1 MAIELDFNASP
12 NSLNQFKKDLER
24 KTKDLEFTFKATD
37 EILKKLKQAVD
48 EYFKKQENQIQLS
61 FKPADQV
68 LDKLKTGI
76 TTYFKDQKNPIE
88 LFFTLQDKNITELK
102 DKIQKR
108 FEKSTA
114 IKLKPQIHM
123 QAATVAVKLKST
135 DAFRAEI
142 ENALKQPFTI
152 NVNSNVN
159 PNTSTITPSV
169 TPVNNPNT
177 SASGSAGSNTPSSVV
192 PNTNSNTSP
201 ATGSLST
208 TNSNVAT
215 SSSSITT
222 SQPTTTYVLTNPSP
236 ISGGL
241 SSTTSGVDNT
251 VLNHLIQVNIDLTAA
266 LTQFGNQLA
275 AAATTNSNNNTAG
288 TPGPQGSPL
297 NPPTIPTSATT
308 QAQPQLDPNDS
319 LSSFSNNVDKTTAVV
334 NKFATLLR
342 DTVMMGIPIPRM
354 LSEVTS
360 YLRTGLEMFPKIS
373 SSMFAADNA
382 VKTWLTSSNSLK
394 VPDIQQLTSEM
405 GSDKIL
411 TTSGKQITAEK
422 LLRRSE
428 VAGNKAYAATPRAR
442 DDTDDTFRERQAKAF
457 AEAFERALTKNSG
470 GSDSTVIA
478 KIQKN
483 ATIKDRLD
491 TGTSGWARRGD
502 GQSAI
507 AQATGGIG
515 KNIARAVPRL
525 FTFIAKQLARLGG
538 LALGAIMF
546 VVSKAYAIGQWMWE
560 RYNKFQDAYMAK
572 RQAFESVITQIQVAN
587 IEKVTNIELD
597 QLKTRGELDR
607 KRMEQQRTLAAS
619 RLKMN
624 STEIAAQKAINRL
637 ELERM
642 EAQKQNERFRMSK
655 DTLRRTM
662 EVNDTFANSKRD
674 IISGATW
681 EGGSTWRRL
690 GMSNIVTEHG
700 DVLNSSVREA
710 AAKGWSQTTEDRNL
724 KSILQTYKNAHTV
737 LMAEGDRVVKTT
749 MQGYED
755 FLEFVAT
762 ANPGKYSEGLRT
774 KIEAAKKDQEEV
786 LSKMSEDKVIIGEA
800 IMFASTWEENIK
812 AQRIKW
818 DETTQSFVSTVEGSA
833 QVYKSKDEFDQYAKT
848 IGQLEIQRAEDMKR
862 EATYAERRNIALKVE
877 IETEGKVQHLIQERK
892 QMQADLLKELATSL
906 DTNGENRARNNSSNW
921 KQFGF
926 EMDSNRQKEMFAS
939 AQQIAYSVALSSG
952 LKGDDLKMFKR
963 MQAQTAGANDA
974 RQTAAV
980 EKEKE
985 LFELQLT
992 HEKEKH
998 DLEMEHIKAVF
1009 KLTQDNAGAAIQ
1021 TKIANA
1027 KIYRE
1032 AGYNTQRQV
1041 LETELSLADV
1051 YGKSVREIQKLM
1063 AQNTLNK
1070 YFEKKNADTET
1081 KHNTIEREAVTDEST
1096 KQLKEMQA
1104 LEKKQQIAMANKQTE
1119 LAKAKW
1125 ELEDKLMEA
1134 QFQKQI
1140 KMIQAEVEFEF
1151 KLKKQYEE
1159 AAASGDDA
1167 MWKQIT
1173 NSDKNNNLHLK
1184 ATELAKQRFKKDK
1197 LEDLTLD
1204 ERKQLVAEVR
1214 GMSELATDT
1223 LIEKLENRGKSFK
1236 TYFEGGKN
1244 DKGQDIKGQREQ
1256 LAQKEYSKA
1265 WNQLDVS
1272 QQSVLRS
1279 KAQQTFIKD
1288 NTTGLLEKNEEKLA
1302 QAHEIAKKEWDEV
1315 KQKREQAPTRQKAR
1329 QLLDEV
1335 MKDTE
1340 NTHKLQESARN
1351 PYAVVAPSPL
1361 SPVQAND
1368 QLETLGVTSNQ
1379 VRDPINNMLA
1389 KYYWDVYKL
1398 RDRKRNTEEEK
1409 KYQADKTKQ
1418 ETAIIDAVETV
1429 QVSATGEKYVSDSS
1443 VQAGIYQKAADKTG
1457 VAYLGQEKG
1466 FGLSQ
1471 EDVELKEALN
1481 NYQTF
1486 GSAAADATNAQ
1497 TVVMIEIGEKL
1508 GKLFQDQMKSANKET
1523 DDIMKT
1529 IRQKEVERQKTQKA
1543 FETAQANEKEK
1554 LQATHATARDESAAK
1569 RAKDKEDETNAN
1581 ALSKQLASG
1590 VIEMVD
1596 ARRARKEKFG
1606 GDIIN
1611 MRGEAYRSQMNT
1623 NSDFAVNIA
1632 GAKTGTDWLRAIS
1645 TRNRDTYFN
1654 AQEAAMKERQRR
1666 ETEAYEQ
1673 GGYTSEEGRAALE
1686 QRHQTE
1692 AASMANSKK
1701 MVDAITNS
1709 LSVGSLRSLVTEGTG
1724 NKSGLEETWERIQQ
1738 SAFGHITDPAADAV
1752 VSMDRNMQLQH
1763 AALMSALNLN
1773 LPQIARGVN
1782 NQKAVVAQS
1791 MINTYASHVGL
1802 GPGTTIGER

>member
-1 MAIELDFNASP
+1 MAIEFDFNASP
-12 NSLNQFKKDLER
+12 NSLNQFKKDLEG
-24 KTKDLEFTFKATD
+24 KTKDLEVTFKATD

-48 EYFKKQENQIQLS
+48 DYFKKQENQIQLS

-68 LDKLKTGI
+68 LDKLKTDI

-114 IKLKPQIHM
+114 IKLKPQIDM
-123 QAATVAVKLKST
+123 RSAAVTVKLKST

-152 NVNSNVN
+152 NVNSNVSSN
-159 PNTSTITPSV
+159 PSTSTPPTAAAPSINASSYSIVPSGSGGASSATNSTATTNNNTSSSTGTTANTSTAT
-169 TPVNNPNT
+169 NPTVPQSANT
-177 SASGSAGSNTPSSVV
+177 A
-192 PNTNSNTSP
+192 
-201 ATGSLST
+201 
-208 TNSNVAT
+208 
-215 SSSSITT
+215 
-222 SQPTTTYVLTNPSP
+222 YVLTNPSP

-373 SSMFAADNA
+373 SSVFAADNA

-394 VPDIQQLTSEM
+394 VPDIQQLTSDVS
-405 GSDKIL
+405 SDKIL

-470 GSDSTVIA
+470 GSEVGVIT
-478 KIQKN
+478 KIRNN

-507 AQATGGIG
+507 AKATGGIG

-690 GMSNIVTEHG
+690 GVSDIVTEHG

-800 IMFASTWEENIK
+800 IMFASSWEENLK
-812 AQRIKW
+812 AKRIKW
-818 DETTQSFVSTVEGSA
+818 DETTQAFVSTVEGSA
-833 QVYKSKDEFDQYAKT
+833 QVYKNKDEFDQFAKT

-862 EATYAERRNIALKVE
+862 EATYAQRRNNALKVE
-877 IETEGKVQHLIQERK
+877 IEIEGKVQHLIQERK

-939 AQQIAYSVALSSG
+939 AQQIAYGVALSSG

-963 MQAQTAGANDA
+963 MQAQAAGANDA
-974 RQTAAV
+974 KQTAAV
-980 EKEKE
+980 EREKE

-992 HEKEKH
+992 HEKEKY
-998 DLEMEHIKAVF
+998 DLEMEHIKAAF
-1009 KLTQDNAGAAIQ
+1009 KLTQDNAGAATQ

-1070 YFEKKNADTET
+1070 YFEKRNADTET
-1081 KHNTIEREAVTDEST
+1081 KHNTIEREALTDEST
-1096 KQLKEMQA
+1096 KQLKDMQD
-1104 LEKKQQIAMANKQTE
+1104 LEKKQQIAMAEKQKQ
-1119 LAKAKW
+1119 LAIQKW
-1125 ELEDKLMEA
+1125 DLEDKLMQA

-1151 KLKKQYEE
+1151 NLKQRYEE
-1159 AAASGDDA
+1159 ASTVADKE
-1167 MWKQIT
+1167 MWKKIMADPDLHGQAYDIAKKKF
-1173 NSDKNNNLHLK
+1173 NKNV
-1184 ATELAKQRFKKDK
+1184 
-1197 LEDLTLD
+1197 EDLNLD
-1204 ERKQLVAEVR
+1204 ERNQVTAEMR
-1214 GMSELATDT
+1214 T
-1223 LIEKLENRGKSFK
+1223 LGEQAAETLLEALGKNGKSFSK
-1236 TYFEGGKN
+1236 YFEG
-1244 DKGQDIKGQREQ
+1244 E
-1256 LAQKEYSKA
+1256 KA
-1265 WNQLDVS
+1265 GNGVRD
-1272 QQSVLRS
+1272 
-1279 KAQQTFIKD
+1279 
-1288 NTTGLLEKNEEKLA
+1288 KLA
-1302 QAHEIAKKEWDEV
+1302 QSEYNKKWNELDTSQQTKLKLKAQGDFIKEKTKDIDTDNAARLKKAQTEADKEWATV
-1315 KQKREQAPTRQKAR
+1315 QKEREQSSTRIKSR
-1329 QLLDEV
+1329 KLLDDV
-1335 MKDTE
+1335 MKETDSMH
-1340 NTHKLQESARN
+1340 NLQRADATASGAI
-1351 PYAVVAPSPL
+1351 PIL
-1361 SPVQAND
+1361 SPASATE
-1368 QLETLGVTSNQ
+1368 QLKTLGVTNTQ
-1379 VRDPINNMLA
+1379 AIDPINKQLNEYYETIYDRRNSQRNESEESTYQQKKA
-1389 KYYWDVYKL
+1389 KL
-1398 RDRKRNTEEEK
+1398 E
-1409 KYQADKTKQ
+1409 QAV
-1418 ETAIIDAVETV
+1418 IDSLETV
-1429 QVSATGEKYVSDSS
+1429 QAHVENKNYKSDSAA
-1443 VQAGIYQKAADKTG
+1443 QAAIYENKANEHGLTYIGDRQFSLGDKD
-1457 VAYLGQEKG
+1457 LDLQ
-1466 FGLSQ
+1466 
-1471 EDVELKEALN
+1471 EALK

-1508 GKLFQDQMKSANKET
+1508 GKLFQDQMKGANQET
-1523 DDIMKT
+1523 EDVMKQ
-1529 IRQKEVERQKTQKA
+1529 IREAEVKRQNVQKE
-1543 FETAQANEKEK
+1543 FETQQANEKEK
-1554 LQATHATARDESAAK
+1554 LQADQATARDESAAK
-1569 RAKDKEDETNAN
+1569 RAKNKENETNAN
-1581 ALSKQLASG
+1581 ALSKQAASG
-1590 VIEMVD
+1590 IVEMID

-1632 GAKTGTDWLRAIS
+1632 GAKTGTDWLRAVS

-1724 NKSGLEETWERIQQ
+1724 NKSDLESTWERIQQ

-1752 VSMDRNMQLQH
+1752 ITMDRNMQLQH

-1802 GPGTTIGER
+1802 GSGSTIGER

>member
-1 MAIELDFNASP
+1 MAIEFDFNASP
-12 NSLNQFKKDLER
+12 NSLNQFKKDLEG
-24 KTKDLEFTFKATD
+24 KTKDLEVTFKATD

-48 EYFKKQENQIQLS
+48 DYFKKQENQIQLS

-68 LDKLKTGI
+68 LDKLKTDI

-114 IKLKPQIHM
+114 IKLKPQIDM
-123 QAATVAVKLKST
+123 RSAAVTVKLKST

-152 NVNSNVN
+152 NVNSNVSSNATN
-159 PNTSTITPSV
+159 PTVPQSANT
-169 TPVNNPNT
+169 
-177 SASGSAGSNTPSSVV
+177 A
-192 PNTNSNTSP
+192 
-201 ATGSLST
+201 
-208 TNSNVAT
+208 
-215 SSSSITT
+215 
-222 SQPTTTYVLTNPSP
+222 YVLTNPSP

-373 SSMFAADNA
+373 SSVFAADNA

-394 VPDIQQLTSEM
+394 VPDIQQLTSDV

-470 GSDSTVIA
+470 GSDSAVIT
-478 KIQKN
+478 KIKNN

-507 AQATGGIG
+507 AKATGGIG

-624 STEIAAQKAINRL
+624 STEIAAQKALNRL

-642 EAQKQNERFRMSK
+642 EAQRQNERFRMSK

-662 EVNDTFANSKRD
+662 EINDSFANSKRD

-690 GMSNIVTEHG
+690 GKSDIVTEHG
-700 DVLNSSVREA
+700 DVLNSSVRAA

-800 IMFASTWEENIK
+800 IMFASSWEENLK
-812 AQRIKW
+812 AKRIKW
-818 DETTQSFVSTVEGSA
+818 DETTQAFVSTVEGSA
-833 QVYKSKDEFDQYAKT
+833 QVYKNKDEFDQFAKT

-862 EATYAERRNIALKVE
+862 EATYAQRRNNALKVE
-877 IETEGKVQHLIQERK
+877 IEIEGKVQHLIQERK

-939 AQQIAYSVALSSG
+939 AQQIAYGVALSSG

-998 DLEMEHIKAVF
+998 DLEMEHIKAAF
-1009 KLTQDNAGAAIQ
+1009 KLTQDNAGAATQ

-1032 AGYNTQRQV
+1032 AGYNTQRQM

-1070 YFEKKNADTET
+1070 YFEKRNADTET

-1096 KQLKEMQA
+1096 KQLKEMQD

-1315 KQKREQAPTRQKAR
+1315 KQKREQAPTRIKSR
-1329 QLLDEV
+1329 KLLDDV

-1340 NTHKLQESARN
+1340 HTHKLQEHATNS
-1351 PYAVVAPSPL
+1351 YAVVPL

-1379 VRDPINNMLA
+1379 VRDPINTMLA

-1409 KYQADKTKQ
+1409 EYQADKTKQ
-1418 ETAIIDAVETV
+1418 ETAIIDAVETA

-1443 VQAGIYQKAADKTG
+1443 VQADIYQKAADKTG

-1466 FGLSQ
+1466 FGLSK

-1632 GAKTGTDWLRAIS
+1632 GAKTGTDWLRAVS

-1724 NKSGLEETWERIQQ
+1724 NKSDLESTWERIQQ

-1802 GPGTTIGER
+1802 GSGSTIGER